1 MKWILPRSLPGW
13 VLLIVISGLLAIQVS
28 TLSIVSRERIASNNV
43 LDLLRLSDRALLL
56 AKLMYAE
63 KPEGRTRM
71 AAELSVP
78 PHVMTT
84 SDSPAITSSIPTD
97 DEMAELED
105 IIVGRLSR
113 YGVEDARVRREPGQ
127 AHPNPSPNAV
137 QPSDAMGSVEREL
150 LDLSSDITNSDTFV
164 GSLQFKDGQWLNFTM
179 QATPPSPILN
189 INSLPLYGSV
199 AALVVLLSIWSLRR
213 LTAPYR
219 ALETAVR
226 RIGEDLKSPSLDE
239 RGSSEYKSAARAVNT
254 MQAKLKE
261 YVEDRELLAAALA
274 HDLRT
279 PLTRIRLRLEMLRNS
294 PTRTALMQNLTDIEA
309 ISASV
314 LDFANYEAKDEA
326 YERLD
331 FWSLVDSIADG
342 NPNVVFDGEDS
353 HVHDL
358 ICYGQTIALRRCVT
372 NLIDNAVKYG
382 GKARLTLSREGRW
395 IVLAIDDDGPGIP
408 EAQMEKLFRPF
419 NRLEGSRNRQTG
431 GFGLGLTIA
440 RNIARRF
447 GGDITLRNRMGGGL
461 RAELT
466 LPLAQSTAPVAEK

>member
-13 VLLIVISGLLAIQVS
+13 VLLIVISGLLAIQIS
-28 TLSIVSRERIASNNV
+28 TLSIVSRERVASNNV

-56 AKLMYAE
+56 TKLMYME
-63 KPEGRTRM
+63 KPEQRTRM

-84 SDSPAITSSIPTD
+84 SDSSAITSSIPAD

-113 YGVEDARVRREPGQ
+113 YGVEDARLGRELGQ
-127 AHPNPSPNAV
+127 AHPSPNAV
-137 QPSDAMGSVEREL
+137 QRSEAMGSVEREL

-164 GSLQFKDGQWLNFTM
+164 GSIEFKDGQWLNFTM
-179 QATPPSPILN
+179 QATPLSPILN

-219 ALETAVR
+219 ALESAVR
-226 RIGEDLKSPSLDE
+226 RIGEDLKSPPLDE

-261 YVEDRELLAAALA
+261 YVADRELLAAALA

-279 PLTRIRLRLEMLRNS
+279 PLTRIRLRLEMLRDS
-294 PTRTALMQNLTDIEA
+294 PARTALMHNLTDIEA

-314 LDFANYEAKDEA
+314 LDFANYEAKDETS
-326 YERLD
+326 ERLD

-342 NPNVVFDGEDS
+342 NPNVVFDGEPG
-353 HVHDL
+353 HAHGL
-358 ICYGQTIALRRCVT
+358 ICYGQAIALRRCVT
-372 NLIDNAVKYG
+372 NLIDNGVKYG
-382 GKARLTLSREGRW
+382 GKVRLALWRDGHR

-408 EAQMEKLFRPF
+408 EAQMEALFRPF
-419 NRLEGSRNRQTG
+419 NRLERSRNRQTG

-447 GGDITLRNRMGGGL
+447 GGDIVLSNRTGGGL
-461 RAELT
+461 RAELS
-466 LPLAQSTAPVAEK
+466 LPLAETAKLDSAK